1 MSTSPDLVGDSMN
14 DEDEVME
21 PEDDEK
27 ELEKEGSD
35 LDFVRERL
43 QDESGGMDAYS
54 QALESIQDPKLK
66 EIIQAIQE
74 DEQKHQA
81 ALEQWLQENGGGAE
95 EEDAANVARNM
106 SSLREEPV
114 EDRRS
119 RPMRRRRR
127 GLHGGRRR
135 RCHRGRGLKANQK
148 LKTISTKTRI

>member
-1 MSTSPDLVGDSMN
+1 MT

-81 ALEQWLQENGGGAE
+81 ALEQWLQENGGGSG
-95 EEDAANVARNM
+95 EDEVEPGQEYEPPAGEGLLRN
-106 SSLREEPV
+106 P
-114 EDRRS
+114 RS
-119 RPMRRRRR
+119 P
-127 GLHGGRRR
+127 
-135 RCHRGRGLKANQK
+135 
-148 LKTISTKTRI
+148 TKNLTRVRTSWGSQTTR